1 MALQVKPVLGFKTQS
16 DQQIATTASA
26 VIKEMTGN
34 PAFPNPPVE
43 LKAVQAAVDELN
55 AAMAAQVQGGTAA
68 TAVKKNKRDSVVTLL
83 RKLAHYVH
91 DNCGN
96 DPAVLLSS
104 GFQLATSSR
113 ARYPLAKPS
122 ILSIDPGNSTELVLK
137 VSPIANA
144 RCYDVQ
150 FAQLGANSAPGG
162 LETRRTVHQL
172 TLDQRRQPDPRNDL
186 RLPGSGC
193 RRQYRLQRLERSGR
207 PHVHVAAASPP
218 GRSRLREAQAP
229 QRAASGEGRS
239 LNRRA
244 G

>member
-113 ARYPLAKPS
+113 ARYPLAKPL

-150 FAQLGANSAPGG
+150 FAQLGANSAPGDWKHAG
-162 LETRRTVHQL
+162 LFTNSRSISVGNLIPGTTYVFQVRAVGGSTGSS
-172 TLDQRRQPDPRNDL
+172 DWSDP
-186 RLPGSGC
+186 
-193 RRQYRLQRLERSGR
+193 
-207 PHVHVAAASPP
+207 VAHMST
-218 GRSRLREAQAP
+218 
-229 QRAASGEGRS
+229 
-239 LNRRA
+239 
-244 G
+244 

>member
-1 MALQVKPVLGFKTQS
+1 MAPQVKPVLGFKTQS

-34 PAFPNPPVE
+34 TAFPNPPVE
-43 LKAVQAAVDELN
+43 LKAVQAAVDELS

-68 TAVKKNKRDSVVTLL
+68 TAVKKNKRETVITLL

-113 ARYPLAKPS
+113 TRYPVAKPS
-122 ILSIDPGNSTELVLK
+122 IVSIDFGQSTELILK

-150 FAQLGANSAPGG
+150 FAPVGANNAPGEWKHLG
-162 LETRRTVHQL
+162 LFTNSRSIIVGNLIPGTTYVFQVRAVGGTNGYS
-172 TLDQRRQPDPRNDL
+172 DWSDP
-186 RLPGSGC
+186 
-193 RRQYRLQRLERSGR
+193 
-207 PHVHVAAASPP
+207 VAHMST
-218 GRSRLREAQAP
+218 
-229 QRAASGEGRS
+229 
-239 LNRRA
+239 
-244 G
+244 

>member
-55 AAMAAQVQGGTAA
+55 AVMAAQVQGGTAA

-96 DPAVLLSS
+96 DPAVLLSRRFS
-104 GFQLATSSR
+104 T
-113 ARYPLAKPS
+113 
-122 ILSIDPGNSTELVLK
+122 GN
-137 VSPIANA
+137 
-144 RCYDVQ
+144 Q
-150 FAQLGANSAPGG
+150 Q
-162 LETRRTVHQL
+162 
-172 TLDQRRQPDPRNDL
+172 
-186 RLPGSGC
+186 PGSLSAGEALDS
-193 RRQYRLQRLERSGR
+193 Q
-207 PHVHVAAASPP
+207 H
-218 GRSRLREAQAP
+218 RSRQQHGARSQGKPNRE
-229 QRAASGEGRS
+229 
-239 LNRRA
+239 
-244 G
+244 